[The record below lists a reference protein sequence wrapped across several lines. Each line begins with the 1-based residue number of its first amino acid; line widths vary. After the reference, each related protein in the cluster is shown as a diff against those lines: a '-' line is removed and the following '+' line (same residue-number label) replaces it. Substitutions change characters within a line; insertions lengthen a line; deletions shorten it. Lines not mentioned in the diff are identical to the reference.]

1 MVNLTDDEIMKA
13 LENCGKLA
21 TCGDCSMRPKEARRG
36 TTGCYNELL
45 KDALNL
51 INRKDAEI
59 EKLYKEVDRL
69 SQCIMYNDGVVSDLE
84 KDIVEAKAKAIKE
97 FIERFKEAANTIAN
111 VVTGEITLYTIR
123 PKQIDNL
130 KINCTKENPKMS
142 DDYSFDV
149 GV

>member
-21 TCGDCSMRPKEARRG
+21 TCGDYPMRPKEARRG

-69 SQCIMYNDGVVSDLE
+69 SQCIMYNDGVVSDLK

-97 FIERFKEAANTIAN
+97 FIERFKEAANTITN

-130 KINCTKENPKMS
+130 KRSYVKGKPKMP
-142 DDYSFDV
+142 DDYSFET